1 MYTGGAASRW
11 SNLGLPVDPLLGT
24 ASPTLPHLPLPLGSL
39 ESTAAKTT
47 APSVVVTEGIPPVSV
62 KVVERIRRWEFVELE
77 NLLITQDKKSDE
89 YPLFVDSDQLGYR
102 APSRAQ
108 GKLPVI
114 SNIMTWLTAFSRFMA
129 VVLSTEATLK
139 EEAAGLAA
147 HQHVILQLYNDLGGN
162 RWLKYDTEYREWAAA
177 KGIRVW
183 GELNLAIYG
192 RCLPQAQP
200 VQVPGSSD
208 ITRNDSG
215 RKETPACFQWNKGRC
230 VRPLCSYRHVCLDCK
245 GPHRK
250 SECPG
255 RVKRVRK

>member
-1 MYTGGAASRW
+1 MFTGGAATRW
-11 SNLGLPVDPLLGT
+11 SNLGLPVDLLLGT
-24 ASPTLPHLPLPLGSL
+24 ASPTMPHLPLPLGPMA
-39 ESTAAKTT
+39 STVARIA
-47 APSVVVTEGIPPVSV
+47 APSVVITEGIPLVSF
-62 KVVERIRRWEFVELE
+62 KAVERIRQWEFVELA
-77 NLLITQDKKSDE
+77 NLLITQDIKSDE
-89 YPLFVDSDQLGYR
+89 YFFIVDSDQPGYR
-102 APSRAQ
+102 APSRGQ

-114 SNIMTWLTAFSRFMA
+114 DNIMTWLTAFSRFMA
-129 VVLSTEATLK
+129 VILSTEAISK

-177 KGIRVW
+177 KGIRIW

-200 VQVPGSSD
+200 VQVPCLSD
-208 ITRNDSG
+208 VTRKDPG
-215 RKETPACFQWNKGRC
+215 RKEAPVCFQWNKGRC
-230 VRPLCSYRHVCLDCK
+230 VRPLCSYHHACSECK

-255 RVKRVRK
+255 QVKGVKK